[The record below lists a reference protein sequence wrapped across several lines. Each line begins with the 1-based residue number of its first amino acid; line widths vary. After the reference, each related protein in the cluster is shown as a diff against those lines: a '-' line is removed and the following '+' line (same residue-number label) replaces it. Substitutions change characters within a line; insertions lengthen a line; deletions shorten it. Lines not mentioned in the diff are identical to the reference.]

1 MPVTENWINAS
12 VRAFPSNAMQIA
24 DRREEQIGNQREQFR
39 HYHYQDELSRDTRCE
54 GSRSKVTFDRLAL
67 LASRFSRNNRSGLN
81 TATRQTSRYRSFQF
95 SRLRFPSEA
104 ARCTSQKLH
113 ERLARSRD
121 AITSGAYGLSAK
133 ATTRINVTR
142 HDGLF
147 QMRLRFSKA
156 PARYFARIVKL
167 HSEFLVT
174 GNIIRALL
182 SRHSMDEFR
191 ARALG
196 KVNVTGNV
204 LRKRRMTL
212 KSRRTENELLFR
224 AIFPF
229 LFFYTC
235 AAVPLLE
242 KVLGRALNTASTRR
256 GAKRRDDHEVSRQ
269 FSSRT

>member
-1 MPVTENWINAS
+1 M
-12 VRAFPSNAMQIA
+12 RAFGLAFPTNCVA

-54 GSRSKVTFDRLAL
+54 RSRSKVTFDRLAL

-81 TATRQTSRYRSFQF
+81 TATRQTSHYRSFQF

-104 ARCTSQKLH
+104 ARCTWQKLH

-156 PARYFARIVKL
+156 PARP
-167 HSEFLVT
+167 S
-174 GNIIRALL
+174 
-182 SRHSMDEFR
+182 
-191 ARALG
+191 
-196 KVNVTGNV
+196 V
-204 LRKRRMTL
+204 LRSHRK
-212 KSRRTENELLFR
+212 
-224 AIFPF
+224 
-229 LFFYTC
+229 
-235 AAVPLLE
+235 
-242 KVLGRALNTASTRR
+242 TAFGIS
-256 GAKRRDDHEVSRQ
+256 GNW
-269 FSSRT
+269 